1 MTTHTRAP
9 RPAGVPPVDP
19 FDLPVELR
27 RRRQAKGMSQA
38 DVGARLGCTGA
49 LVGMWERGD
58 LDPHWTTVLRW
69 ALLFGLEVTVRE
81 TSRG

>member
-27 RRRQAKGMSQA
+27 RRRQDRGMSQNE
-38 DVGARLGCTGA
+38 VGAMLGFTGA
-49 LVGMWERGD
+49 MVGLWERGD

-69 ALLFGLEVTVRE
+69 AAALGLDITVRE
-81 TSRG
+81 TPRG